1 MTWVMGSSKQ
11 MVSLHSAHIAD
22 MCLHSPR
29 TGDHNIEKDG
39 GMVTWLMKVGL
50 QEDGALRYIIDRK
63 NETSS
68 RSRREVETWL
78 TFEFTLSPRS
88 SRDAEFASLW
98 ERTNPTDFECRCVRC
113 KSSKIVDWLDLVAAQ
128 TKDLIVK
135 EGALFARVSWTSQEV
150 VLCNKCWNRK
160 HPGEEDEVAA

>member
-1 MTWVMGSSKQ
+1 MGSSKQ

-68 RSRREVETWL
+68 RSR
-78 TFEFTLSPRS
+78 
-88 SRDAEFASLW
+88 RDAEFASLW

>member
-1 MTWVMGSSKQ
+1 

-22 MCLHSPR
+22 MRLHSRR
-29 TGDHNIEKDG
+29 TGDNNIEKDG
-39 GMVTWLMKVGL
+39 GKVTWLMKAGL
-50 QEDGALRYIIDRK
+50 QEDGAVRYIIDRK

-68 RSRREVETWL
+68 RSRREVGTWS

-88 SRDAEFASLW
+88 PRDVQFASLW

-135 EGALFARVSWTSQEV
+135 EGAWFARVLWTSQEV
-150 VLCNKCWNRK
+150 VLCKKCWNKK
-160 HPGEEDEVAA
+160 HLGEQDEAAA